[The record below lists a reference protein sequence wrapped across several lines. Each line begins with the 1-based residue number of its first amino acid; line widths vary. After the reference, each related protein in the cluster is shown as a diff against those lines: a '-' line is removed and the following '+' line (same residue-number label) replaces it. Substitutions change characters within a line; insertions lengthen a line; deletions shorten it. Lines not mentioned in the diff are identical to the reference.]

1 MILMKE
7 INIKKMKLRELII
20 IMDRNMN
27 WNTCIQI
34 LYLLENLHLIF
45 INILYFMKIIKIFFK
60 SI

>member
-45 INILYFMKIIKIFFK
+45 IDILYFMKLINIFFK